1 MKTQVALISLLTL
14 PALASFGADAASA
27 TNTASVPAV
36 GGNDALTTSWERP
49 SGVLGTSFVDA
60 YGTYE
65 FVRAPG
71 STVPIYQAA
80 GFGLNQK
87 VYANNTFGIDAGF
100 DYQYWN
106 NLGHNPQDYYSANAY
121 TLSVT
126 GYLQGRFS
134 PFVTLSGYWDTT
146 SYYGASNVDST
157 WFAAKFGVEAHLAKG
172 WYVTP
177 AVTVWSRVSAD
188 VKESSVY
195 SDWSLETGYW
205 LTNYLG
211 VYASE
216 NYRNMNETKESWTT
230 VGLRIRY

>member
-14 PALASFGADAASA
+14 PAFASFGADAASA
-27 TNTASVPAV
+27 TNSASVPVVSGNAV
-36 GGNDALTTSWERP
+36 SSGISDRP
-49 SGVLGTSFVDA
+49 SGVLGTSFVDT

-65 FVRAPG
+65 FARVPG
-71 STVPIYQAA
+71 STVPIYQAF
-80 GFGLNQK
+80 GLGLNQK

-106 NLGHNPQDYYSANAY
+106 NLGHNPKDYYSANAY
-121 TLSVT
+121 TVSVT
-126 GYLQGRFS
+126 GYLQGRFE

-157 WFAAKFGVEAHLAKG
+157 WFAAKFGVEAHLAEG

-188 VKESSVY
+188 ERDSSVC

-205 LTNYLG
+205 VTKYVG

-216 NYRNMNETKESWTT
+216 NYRNMNTTKESWTT